1 MQRHSWTRRLSAVL
15 AWVLLGFVIIT
26 PVAIASS
33 SPLLTGRDAIYVM
46 AGIAGVIALAL
57 LVVQPL
63 LAAGYLPGSPAV
75 RGLRWHRWIGAGIVL
90 AVALHVVGL
99 YLTSPPDA
107 LDALLFRS
115 PTPFSVY
122 GVTAMWGVVLTA
134 ILVAARRRL
143 GLGNASWRIAHNGLA
158 VVVVVTSVVHA
169 LMIEGTMGSWS
180 KLMLCA
186 CALAATVVVV
196 LHLRVV
202 KPLLRKR

>member
-1 MQRHSWTRRLSAVL
+1 MSAALVWSLL
-15 AWVLLGFVIIT
+15 ASVIIG
-26 PVAIASS
+26 PVAIAAA
-33 SPLLTGRDAIYVM
+33 SPLLTGRDAIYVV
-46 AGIAGVIALAL
+46 AGIAGVVALAL

-63 LAAGYLPGSPAV
+63 LAAGYLPGFPV
-75 RGLRWHRWIGAGIVL
+75 IRGRRWHRWIGIGIVS
-90 AVALHVVGL
+90 AVTLHVLGL
-99 YLTSPPDA
+99 YLTSPADA
-107 LDALLFRS
+107 LDALLLRS

-134 ILVAARRRL
+134 ILVVTRRRQW
-143 GLGNASWRIAHNGLA
+143 LGNTSWRIAHNGLA

-186 CALAATVVVV
+186 CALAATVIVV